1 MGNWDSYQI
10 TQLNHVVQP
19 TDSEQALS
27 ECLLTLSK
35 HLVNRIDSIR
45 AARLQAAYFRAF
57 SRGRST
63 HGPRSPTPLFQTSV
77 GSCFPTIC
85 FLCGTPGGH
94 GPGTSSSWKE
104 AKPHTIGI
112 YSDVKRFSTR
122 KKAEDFMAKSTGPG
136 DRYSR
141 TQPLS
146 CSPMVLHFPT
156 ARQAGEFTSLSLAQM
171 RLKRFGDWLSRPLPA
186 PPGLVPCG
194 PPATQGNLAP
204 STKPSLGSERD
215 ACLYSRTST
224 KALCHPLHQTRGQQ
238 ASHRPDSCPTGPS
251 QTGQ

>member
-1 MGNWDSYQI
+1 MIPSGLPDCRR
-10 TQLNHVVQP
+10 P
-19 TDSEQALS
+19 TFEPSPEADPLTVRALQ
-27 ECLLTLSK
+27 
-35 HLVNRIDSIR
+35 
-45 AARLQAAYFRAF
+45 RLCFK
-57 SRGRST
+57 
-63 HGPRSPTPLFQTSV
+63 PRSAAASPPSV
-77 GSCFPTIC
+77 SYAVR
-85 FLCGTPGGH
+85 LGH

-204 STKPSLGSERD
+204 STKPSLGSGGGASLYPWKPTQVTILSPTERPF
-215 ACLYSRTST
+215 Y

-238 ASHRPDSCPTGPS
+238 ASHRPDHCLPGPS
-251 QTGQ
+251 QKE